1 MPDLLHLNLHREFFA
16 AIAAGRKRIDP
27 WNAPDQWRLQGGG
40 HPSAPAAAIIRGEFA
55 TLEWI
60 DWFNNRRLLEPIG
73 YIPPA
78 EPRNAIAPC
87 WSNPPWPRDS
97 NKMASGNPGAVHMAY
112 ARPN

>member
-1 MPDLLHLNLHREFFA
+1 
-16 AIAAGRKRIDP
+16 
-27 WNAPDQWRLQGGG
+27 
-40 HPSAPAAAIIRGEFA
+40 
-55 TLEWI
+55 
-60 DWFNNRRLLEPIG
+60 LEPIG